1 MTAASDILNADMAT
15 IGRWLRA
22 GFGWW
27 LAELQAMVPAR
38 LRQPSASR
46 RPQLRLDGA
55 ARLLGTPPPPGGR
68 PAVLL
73 PAAAAL
79 TRRVMLPD
87 MPDDALWRTL
97 AAETGRLLPLA
108 PDAVLVARRIVAR
121 DRATG
126 LVEVEVA
133 ALPVPLGSAVAAEI
147 GRLGLVPAR
156 VGLAGNDGNEV
167 PGFDFLPALRSRGL
181 LPPGSRQPLLFWAI
195 TAFLFLLNIAVLV
208 WRDEARVEAMQALV
222 DEQRPAVALT
232 QRLQRR
238 ITRFDALAAA
248 ASARRSREPLALL
261 GRVATALPEGAF
273 LLRFDL
279 EGDALRLSGYKPPG
293 ANIVAALRAD
303 PGLAEVRALRS
314 DGQAERPGAQP
325 FDVSARVLPEA
336 ARVLPESTR

>member
-15 IGRWLRA
+15 IGRWLRG

-27 LAELQAMVPAR
+27 LAELQALVPAG
-38 LRQPSASR
+38 LRRPTASR
-46 RPQLRLDGA
+46 RPRLQLDGA
-55 ARLLGTPPPPGGR
+55 ARLVGTAPTPGNR

-73 PAAAAL
+73 PAATAL
-79 TRRVMLPD
+79 TRRVMLPE
-87 MPDDALWRTL
+87 MPNDALWRTL

-108 PDAVLVARRIVAR
+108 PEAVLVARRIVAR
-121 DRATG
+121 DRAAG
-126 LVEVEVA
+126 LIEVEVA
-133 ALPVPLGSAVAAEI
+133 ALPVALGSAVAGECA
-147 GRLGLVPAR
+147 RLGLQPAR
-156 VGLAGNDGNEV
+156 VGLAGSDGEEL
-167 PGFDFLPALRSRGL
+167 PGFDFLPALRERGL

-222 DEQRPAVALT
+222 DGQRPAVVLT

-238 ITRFDALAAA
+238 IIRFDALAAA

-261 GRVATALPEGAF
+261 GRVATALPEGAY

-279 EGDALRLSGYKPPG
+279 EGDALRLSGYKPSG

-325 FDVSARVLPEA
+325 FDVSARVLPGRA
-336 ARVLPESTR
+336 P